1 MRIKIDDGIYLN
13 VVQTKQFKTTQV
25 SVQFLAPLDRAT
37 IGARTLLTSLLETS
51 SAAYPE
57 QNLLS
62 AKLESLYGA
71 DFGIG
76 VARTGRIHRVTAE
89 MQVLA
94 DQYSDRPLLTD
105 TFDFLREI
113 LLNPKITAGS
123 FDSDTFDREKL
134 NLQTYMASMN
144 DDRGTQASLA
154 LQRTYFDDP
163 AQTVPSFG
171 TAADMDG
178 VTASSLVATY
188 QDMMANDQIEIVVL
202 GDVDPATVEAGVRQM
217 ALPARPEHA
226 FAVSYDQPVHGGV
239 RLFAETEH
247 VQQSKL
253 NLAYHILSDQF
264 GPQYYAT
271 VLAIELFGGS
281 PLSLLFRNVRE
292 KRSMAYYA
300 SAGANMN
307 RNFMVVQTGID
318 GVNRAEVERLIG
330 EQLEMVRT
338 GHFDDSQF
346 DDIKTGLLSDRRSA
360 LDSVHYLKDIAVMS
374 ALYPDADLSP
384 ENEIKRIEA
393 VTREDVQHAASAM
406 TLQAVYFLKGDAE

>member
-25 SVQFLAPLDRAT
+25 SVQFLAPLDRQT

-57 QNLLS
+57 QNIL
-62 AKLESLYGA
+62 AGELESLYGA
-71 DFGIG
+71 SFGIG

-94 DQYSDRPLLTD
+94 DQYSDRPLLAD
-105 TFDFLREI
+105 SFDFLREI
-113 LLNPKITAGS
+113 LLNPRIKDGS
-123 FDSDTFDREKL
+123 FDQATFDREKF
-134 NLQTYMASMN
+134 NLQTYMNSMN

-171 TAADMDG
+171 VAADMDS
-178 VTASSLVATY
+178 VTASSLVETY
-188 QDMMANDQIEIVVL
+188 QSMLRNDQIEIVVL
-202 GDVDPATVEAGVRQM
+202 GDVDPATVEAGVRKM
-217 ALPARPEHA
+217 GLPARAEHD
-226 FAVSYDQPVHGGV
+226 FAVSYDQPLHGGV
-239 RLFAETEH
+239 RLFAETAQ

-253 NLAYHILSDQF
+253 NLAYHVLSDQF
-264 GPQYYAT
+264 GAQYYAT

-292 KRSMAYYA
+292 KHSMAYYA
-300 SAGANMN
+300 SASANMN
-307 RNFMVVQTGID
+307 RNFMMVQTGID
-318 GVNRAEVERLIG
+318 GVNRNEVERLIG
-330 EQLEMVRT
+330 EQLEMVAT

-346 DDIKTGLLSDRRSA
+346 DDVKTGLLSERRAA
-360 LDSVHYLKDIAVMS
+360 LDSVHYLKDIAIMG
-374 ALYPDADLSP
+374 ALYPHADLSP
-384 ENEIKRIEA
+384 EHEIQHIEA
-393 VTREDVQHAASAM
+393 VTREDVERAASAM
-406 TLQAVYFLKGDAE
+406 QLQAVYFLKGDAE